1 MSRINPNLSRL
12 LLSKEQLRVTKLP
25 LLEHMKV
32 KMDNNSESTKVVLN
46 NNNRPNQF
54 LSPQLEL

>member
-25 LLEHMKV
+25 LLELMKV

-46 NNNRPNQF
+46 NNNRHNQF